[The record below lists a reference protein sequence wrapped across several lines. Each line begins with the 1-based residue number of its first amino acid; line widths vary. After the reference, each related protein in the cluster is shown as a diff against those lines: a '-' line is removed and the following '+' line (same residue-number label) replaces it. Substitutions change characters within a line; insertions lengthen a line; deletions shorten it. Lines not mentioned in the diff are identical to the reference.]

1 MKTDN
6 RLLLLDTLVLKD
18 EEIFRD
24 FYEKMPIERK
34 KKIDALKPEGS
45 KRLCLGAGIL
55 LDKALR
61 EFIAANGLDCS
72 DQQVPPLDYEIAT
85 GPQGK
90 PYIQGLPGFSFNLSH
105 SGDIAAIA
113 VSDREVGI
121 DIQKFKHFNDS
132 LVDHVFN
139 IEDKELAKELMAEL
153 TDTILGGDPAQHGD
167 SSFDHA
173 YTRMWAMK
181 ESVMKYTGKGLSL
194 EPKKIILKRAQ
205 NGKHATKAHTSS
217 IVSYINSNE
226 YSGRFLFIQE
236 FTTLQKQDT
245 FYGISVC
252 SEYEVFTQIPE
263 IMIPKIT
270 NGKKI
275 W

>member
-55 LDKALR
+55 LDRALR
-61 EFIAANGLDCS
+61 EYLSADGSKQFPSL
-72 DQQVPPLDYEIAT
+72 VDYEIAT

-121 DIQKFKHFNDS
+121 DIQKFEHFNDS

-153 TDTILGGDPAQHGD
+153 TDSGLWGDPAQHGD
-167 SSFDHA
+167 SSFDHV
-173 YTRMWAMK
+173 YTRMWTMK

-263 IMIPKIT
+263 II
-270 NGKKI
+270 GL
-275 W
+275 